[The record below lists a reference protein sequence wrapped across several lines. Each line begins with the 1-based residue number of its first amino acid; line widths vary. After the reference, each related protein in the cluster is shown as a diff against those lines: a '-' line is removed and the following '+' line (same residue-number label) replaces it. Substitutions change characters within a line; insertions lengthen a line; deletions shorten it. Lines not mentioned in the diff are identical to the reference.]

1 MLAHVFLLVS
11 FALTFALTLDL
22 ASTLSTEGNPD
33 KQKSV
38 SELKSPMTVTGKA
51 VVEKNCMF
59 GEILSEGGIEVR
71 ILLWLP
77 AKDAANQKVGSYGA
91 KNEIAQS
98 RDHSV
103 KTWRSA
109 ASYEWIDSYL
119 QNENIRNKTED
130 PTPRK
135 YDNSYSV

>member
-33 KQKSV
+33 RQKSV
-38 SELKSPMTVTGKA
+38 SELKSPMTVTGK

-71 ILLWLP
+71 MLVWLP

-103 KTWRSA
+103 KTWRST
-109 ASYEWIDSYL
+109 ASDERIDSYL
-119 QNENIRNKTED
+119 QNENLGNKPED
-130 PTPRK
+130 PAPRK

>member
-71 ILLWLP
+71 ILL
-77 AKDAANQKVGSYGA
+77 
-91 KNEIAQS
+91 
-98 RDHSV
+98 
-103 KTWRSA
+103 
-109 ASYEWIDSYL
+109 
-119 QNENIRNKTED
+119 
-130 PTPRK
+130 
-135 YDNSYSV
+135 